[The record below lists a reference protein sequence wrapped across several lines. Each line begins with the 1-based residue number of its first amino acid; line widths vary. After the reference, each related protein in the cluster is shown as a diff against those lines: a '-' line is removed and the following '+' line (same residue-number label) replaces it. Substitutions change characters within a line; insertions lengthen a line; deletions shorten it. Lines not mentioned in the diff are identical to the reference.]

1 MNFFLKFVLLYAIY
15 HPVIFAMENTHNSKF
30 YEAYLAKSGSYKVH
44 TQHLTNGVPK
54 FINHLILENSPY
66 LLQHAHN
73 PVNWHAWN
81 VDTLNKA
88 KQESKLIFLSIGYA
102 TCHWCH
108 VMEKESFDDLEV
120 AKFLNKHFISIK
132 VDREVRPDIDDVF
145 MTTTQLIAGQGG
157 WPLNVFLT
165 PDAKMFFGGT
175 YFPKAH
181 FLSLLA
187 ETEKIYQTAR
197 EKVYQQA
204 EQIQNIIERNQN
216 IKHETKILSDD
227 ILQKTSV
234 NILARFDDLQGGF
247 GQAPKFPHEMMLLFL
262 LDMQKR
268 SPSADKTKAIELSL
282 KAMAQGGLYDVVG
295 GGFHRY
301 ATDNG
306 WLVPHFEKMLY
317 NQAQLAVVYAQ
328 AYALTQIPFY
338 KRITTET
345 LDYVLLEMRATNGG
359 FYSATDAD
367 SAGGEGNFFIWDL
380 DEIKTTLGV
389 DDFLLAQDLFDLSQN
404 TLFESKHIIRYKDIN
419 LNPKYFSV
427 ADGIKEKLYAAREKR
442 EKPLLDDKILLSWN
456 AMMAKSFL
464 QAGIILKSENY
475 IDATLETFAFLQKFR
490 QDDGQ
495 LKRVLLDLEY
505 STDALLEDYAQFID
519 LHLSVFDYTNKPSYL
534 KKAEQLMSEA
544 IHKFWDSKNYG
555 FFLHQA
561 EHLYLKLKHAEDGA
575 LTSSNALMFNALMRL
590 YRRSGNASYQDYAQ
604 KLLGYFAHKIK
615 KEPHYYT
622 TMMIAINDFVHD
634 ELGHIRWAYG
644 GKIRAALSQDTM
656 NTKENAEQNKA
667 RTNQPLYY
675 TLSVSMPAG
684 WHINSSEPKQ
694 TDLVATKIKNLNPNW
709 ELRAVHYPKAKYEK
723 LASSNEEIAVYKNE
737 VLLRFQLLLKDKMR
751 YSPIHLSLT
760 LQACNERICLAPS
773 VLSFK

>member
-1 MNFFLKFVLLYAIY
+1 
-15 HPVIFAMENTHNSKF
+15 MEDIHNKF
-30 YEAYLAKSGSYKVH
+30 YEAYLAKSSDYKVH
-44 TQHLTNGVPK
+44 TQHLNVDGTPK
-54 FINHLILENSPY
+54 FINHLILESSPY

-73 PVNWHAWN
+73 PVNWHTWDA
-81 VDTLNKA
+81 DTLNKA
-88 KQESKLIFLSIGYA
+88 KRENKLIFLSIGYA

-120 AKFLNKHFISIK
+120 AKLLNKHFISIK

-145 MTTTQLIAGQGG
+145 MTTTQLVAGQGG

-187 ETEKIYQTAR
+187 ETEKIWQTAR
-197 EKVYQQA
+197 NKVYQQS
-204 EQIQNIIERNQN
+204 EQIQNIIEKNQR
-216 IKHETKILSDD
+216 IKHETKVLSDD
-227 ILQKTSV
+227 IMQKTSAG
-234 NILARFDDLQGGF
+234 ILARFDNLQGGF
-247 GQAPKFPHEMMLLFL
+247 GQAPKFPHETMLLFL
-262 LDMQKR
+262 LDAQKR
-268 SPSADKTKAIELSL
+268 NPTIDKENAVKLSL

-301 ATDNG
+301 ATDND

-317 NQAQLAVVYAQ
+317 NQAQLATVYAK

-338 KRITTET
+338 KRITTEI
-345 LDYVLLEMRATNGG
+345 LDYVLREMRATNGG

-367 SAGGEGNFFIWDL
+367 SAGGEGIFFIWGL
-380 DEIKTTLGV
+380 DEIKTILNADT
-389 DDFLLAQDLFDLSQN
+389 FLLAQNLFDFSQN
-404 TLFESKHIIRYKDIN
+404 TLFEDKHIIRYRDIN

-427 ADGIKEKLYAAREKR
+427 ADNIKEKLYAVREQR

-475 IDATLETFAFLQKFR
+475 INTALETFEFLKKFR

-495 LKRVLLDLEY
+495 LKRVLLGFEY
-505 STDALLEDYAQFID
+505 STDALLEDYAQLID
-519 LHLSVFDYTNKPSYL
+519 FNLSVFDYTNKPLYL
-534 KKAEQLMSEA
+534 KEAAQLMSEA
-544 IHKFWDSKNYG
+544 IHKFWDSENYG

-575 LTSSNALMFNALMRL
+575 LASSNALMFHALIRL
-590 YRRSGNASYQDYAQ
+590 YHRSGDELYQDHAQ
-604 KLLGYFAHKIK
+604 KLLSYFAHKIE

-622 TMMIAINDFVHD
+622 TMMIGINDFVHG
-634 ELGHIRWAYG
+634 ELDHVRWAYG
-644 GKIRAALSQDTM
+644 GKIRVALSQDTASGTATYK
-656 NTKENAEQNKA
+656 NNIRKNIVSNNIKEDTTQNKIS
-667 RTNQPLYY
+667 RDNQPLYY
-675 TLSVSMPAG
+675 TLTLSMPTG
-684 WHINSSEPKQ
+684 WHVNSSKPKQ
-694 TDLVATKIKNLNPNW
+694 ADLVATKIKNLNSNW
-709 ELRAVHYPKAKYEK
+709 ELRAVHYPEAEYEK
-723 LASSNEEIAVYKNE
+723 IALKDEGIAVYKNE

-760 LQACNERICLAPS
+760 LQACNTSICLAPS
-773 VLSFK
+773 VLTFK